1 MFPLRIGRAL
11 IATLLV
17 TVFIVVPVSFS
28 HASTEVVTQTVSA
41 SDVKTKTLTLRDAIA
56 ATLALNPQLNSFQF
70 LAQMLDGERQTA
82 VLKPGL
88 RLSTNLENIAGSGNF
103 KGTDSAELTLALS
116 SVIELGDKRNARL
129 GLVTERQQQLAAER
143 EIIELDLLADVTR
156 RFIDV
161 AAAQQQ
167 VALQESTFTLAKETT
182 SAIKRRVDV
191 GNTPDA
197 ELARAQANQ
206 ARAAIGV
213 HRAKLGLNT
222 AEIQLSALWAVT
234 EPDFETVSADLLTPG
249 EARPLTELLNGI
261 ANNPDITFFASEA
274 RLRDAEM
281 RLALAKSKMDVEWN
295 AGVRRLEATKDS
307 ALTVGFS
314 VPLFSGNRGVGEIAS
329 AKANRQRVESDRDT
343 AILQLRAR
351 VIGLYQERDAALYE
365 VESLRVSVIPPLKKA
380 VSSTRDAFDKGRYG
394 YMELHA
400 AQNELLEA
408 ETALIAAA
416 SNAHLLRVEIER
428 LSGSATTTNSSEV
441 NP

>member
-1 MFPLRIGRAL
+1 MFPIRIGLAL

-17 TVFIVVPVSFS
+17 PVSTS
-28 HASTEVVTQTVSA
+28 YAATESVANNVSV
-41 SDVKTKTLTLRDAIA
+41 SDVKTKTLTLRDAIT
-56 ATLALNPQLNSFQF
+56 ATLARNPQLNSFQF
-70 LAQMLDGERQTA
+70 RTQMLDGERQTA
-82 VLKPGL
+82 ALTPAL
-88 RLSTNLENIAGSGNF
+88 RLSTDLENIAGSGSF

-116 SVIELGDKRNARL
+116 SVIELGDKRDARL

-143 EIIELDLLADVTR
+143 DIIELDLLAEVTR

-197 ELARAQANQ
+197 ELARAQANE

-222 AEIQLSALWAVT
+222 AKTQLSALWAVT
-234 EPDFETVSADLLTPG
+234 EPDFDSVSADLLSPG
-249 EARPLTELLNGI
+249 EARPLNDLLSGI
-261 ANNPDITFFASEA
+261 ANNPDIAFFASEA

-307 ALTVGFS
+307 ALVVGVS
-314 VPLFSGNRGVGEIAS
+314 VPLFAGNRGAGELAS

-343 AILQLRAR
+343 ALLQLRAR
-351 VIGLYQERDAALYE
+351 VIGLYQERDSALYE
-365 VESLRVSVIPPLKKA
+365 VESLRTNVIPQLKKA
-380 VSSTRDAFDKGRYG
+380 VNSTRDAFDKGRYG

-428 LSGSATTTNSSEV
+428 LSGSTTTNNTHTENTSEV